1 MYTGT
6 PGSGKSLHANQDVL
20 DASLR
25 GQQVIANYPIKP
37 TKKQKRTGKLP
48 LYWDNGDITVKKL
61 VQYARK
67 NHKRGKEGQTLL
79 VIDECS
85 ILFNCRAF
93 SAKGREQWVKFF
105 SQHRKYGYNII
116 LITQWDRML
125 DRQIRVMAEYNVIHR
140 KVNNFHFIGMLLTL
154 CRIKLF
160 VAIEKWYGVN
170 EVTSKTFFRYRKKLA
185 NMYDSYAEFHGWGDD
200 DDAFGT
206 SEEVP
211 AAGGGGQGD
220 PPPGGGTDRAELMA
234 RLANALAV
242 RAAQLEGKRKGAKW
256 HSRLY
261 QKFKDM
267 AAL

>member
-1 MYTGT
+1 M
-6 PGSGKSLHANQDVL
+6 SSF
-20 DASLR
+20 R
-25 GQQVIANYPIKP
+25 GQQVITNFPITP

-61 VQYARK
+61 VRYARK
-67 NHKRGKEGQTLL
+67 NHKRGKEGQALL
-79 VIDECS
+79 VIDES
-85 ILFNCRAF
+85 AILFNCRAF
-93 SAKGREQWVKFF
+93 NAKGREQWVKFF

-125 DRQIRVMAEYNVIHR
+125 DRQIRYCAEYEVVHR
-140 KVNNFHFIGMLLTL
+140 RVNGFRFIGLLLTL
-154 CRIKLF
+154 CRIKMF
-160 VAIEKWYGVN
+160 AAIEKVYGSN
-170 EVTSKTFFRYRKKLA
+170 EVNSKMFFLGNKRLYDL
-185 NMYDSYAEFHGWGDD
+185 YDSYAEFQGWEDD
-200 DDAFGT
+200 DEFGP
-206 SEEVP
+206 EEAVP

-261 QKFKDM
+261 QKLKDM